1 MKLRIALIL
10 IIFLMVNLFIA
21 GCSTQ
26 PTAASGVKVAAT
38 TTIVGDVV
46 KQVGG
51 ERISLT
57 TLLPVGAD
65 PHTYEPRP
73 QDVAAIHDAQLVFI
87 NGLELEHS
95 MESVID
101 ANANGPVVVVSD
113 GIKVLPFSAEGDE
126 HGSGDPHTWMDP
138 KNVQQW
144 VKIISSSLISVD
156 PDGESVYRANA
167 EAYLLQLADL
177 DTWIKGEVAMIPED
191 QRKLVTDHQSLG
203 YFAAAYGLEQVGL
216 IISSLSTNASVSAQD
231 LARLEEV
238 VKTEKVKAIFIEM
251 GASDA
256 LASQIAR
263 DAGIEVMRIYTGS
276 LGTAESSAGDYINFM
291 RFNVNAIVGG
301 LR

>member
-1 MKLRIALIL
+1 MKRRIALIL
-10 IIFLMVNLFIA
+10 ILFLMVNLLIA
-21 GCSTQ
+21 GCGMQ
-26 PTAASGVKVAAT
+26 PTAVSGVKVVAT

-46 KQVGG
+46 KQIGG

-57 TLLPVGAD
+57 TLLPIGTD

-95 MESVID
+95 METVIE
-101 ANANGPVVVVSD
+101 ANAGGPVVVVSD
-113 GIKVLPFSAEGDE
+113 GIEVLPFSAAGEE

-138 KNVQQW
+138 NNVQQW
-144 VKIISSSLISVD
+144 VENITSALVSVD
-156 PDGESVYRANA
+156 PEGASVYQANA
-167 EAYLLQLADL
+167 EAYILQLVDL
-177 DTWIKGEVAMIPED
+177 DAWIKDEMAAIPAD

-203 YFAAAYGLEQVGL
+203 YFAEAYGLEQVGL
-216 IISSLSTNASVSAQD
+216 VISSLSTNASVSAQD

-238 VKTEKVKAIFIEM
+238 VRTEKVKAIFIEM

-256 LASQIAR
+256 LASQVAR
-263 DAGIEVMRIYTGS
+263 DTGIEVVRIYTGS
-276 LGTAESSAGDYINFM
+276 LGIAESGAGDYINFM
-291 RFNVNAIVGG
+291 RFNVNAIVSG

>member
-1 MKLRIALIL
+1 MKQRTAMIL
-10 IIFLMVNLFIA
+10 LIFLMANFLIG
-21 GCSTQ
+21 GCGTQ
-26 PTAASGVKVAAT
+26 PEVTSGVKVAAT

-57 TLLPVGAD
+57 TLLPIGAD

-73 QDVAAIHDAQLVFI
+73 QDVAAINDAQLVFI
-87 NGLELEHS
+87 SGLELEHS

-101 ANANGPVVVVSD
+101 ANAGGPVVVVSD
-113 GIKVLPFSAEGDE
+113 GIEVLPFSAEGDE

-138 KNVQQW
+138 KNVQRW
-144 VKIISSSLISVD
+144 VENISSALISVD

-167 EAYLLQLADL
+167 EAYILQLAEL
-177 DTWIKGEVAMIPED
+177 DTWIKDEVASIPAE

-216 IISSLSTNASVSAQD
+216 VISSLSTNASVSAQD

-256 LASQIAR
+256 LASQVAR
-263 DAGIEVMRIYTGS
+263 DAGIEVVRIYTGS
-276 LGTAESSAGDYINFM
+276 LGTAESGAGDYINFL
-291 RFNVNAIVGG
+291 RFNVNAIVSG

>member
-1 MKLRIALIL
+1 MKRRIAMIL
-10 IIFLMVNLFIA
+10 IIFLMVNLLIT
-21 GCSTQ
+21 GCGTQ
-26 PTAASGVKVAAT
+26 PADEPGVKVVAT
-38 TTIVGDVV
+38 TTIVGDVL

-57 TLLPVGAD
+57 TLLPIGAD

-95 MESVID
+95 METVIE
-101 ANANGPVVVVSD
+101 ANAGGPVVVVSD
-113 GIKVLPFSAEGDE
+113 GIEVLPFSAAGEE
-126 HGSGDPHTWMDP
+126 HGSSDPHTWMDP

-144 VKIISSSLISVD
+144 VENITSALVTVD
-156 PDGESVYRANA
+156 PEGASVYQANA
-167 EAYLLQLADL
+167 EAYLQQLADL
-177 DTWIKGEVAMIPED
+177 DAWIKDEIATIPAE

-203 YFAAAYGLEQVGL
+203 YFAETYGLEQVGL
-216 IISSLSTNASVSAQD
+216 VISSLSTNASVSAQD

-238 VKTEKVKAIFIEM
+238 VQTEKVKAIFIEM

-256 LASQIAR
+256 LASQVAR
-263 DAGIEVMRIYTGS
+263 DAGIEVVRIYTGS
-276 LGTAESSAGDYINFM
+276 LGTADSGAGDYINFM
-291 RFNVNAIVGG
+291 RFNVNAIVSG

>member
-1 MKLRIALIL
+1 MKQRMALIL
-10 IIFLMVNLFIA
+10 IIVLMVNLLIA
-21 GCSTQ
+21 GCET
-26 PTAASGVKVAAT
+26 PPAEESGVRVVAT

-46 KQVGG
+46 RQVGG

-57 TLLPVGAD
+57 TLLPIGAD

-73 QDVAAIHDAQLVFI
+73 QDVAAIHDAQLVFV

-95 MESVID
+95 MEAVIE
-101 ANANGPVVVVSD
+101 ANAGGPVVVVSD
-113 GIKVLPFSAEGDE
+113 GIAVLPFSAAGEE

-144 VKIISSSLISVD
+144 VLNITSALITVD
-156 PDGESVYRANA
+156 PEGASFYQANA
-167 EAYLLQLADL
+167 EAYLLQLAEL
-177 DTWIKGEVAMIPED
+177 DVWIKDEMATIPAE

-216 IISSLSTNASVSAQD
+216 VISSLSTNASISAQD

-238 VKTEKVKAIFIEM
+238 VRTEKVKAIFIEV

-256 LASQIAR
+256 LASQVAS
-263 DAGIEVMRIYTGS
+263 DAGIEVVRIYTGS
-276 LGTAESSAGDYINFM
+276 LGSVDSGAGDYINFM
-291 RFNVNAIVGG
+291 RFNVNALVTG

>member
-1 MKLRIALIL
+1 MKRITVLIL
-10 IIFLMVNLFIA
+10 FLFLLGNLLIA
-21 GCSTQ
+21 GCEKL
-26 PTAASGVKVAAT
+26 PAEASGVKVTAT

-46 KQVGG
+46 KQIGG

-57 TLLPVGAD
+57 TLLPTGAD

-73 QDVAAIHDAQLVFI
+73 KDVAAIHDAQVIFI

-95 MESVID
+95 MEAVIE
-101 ANANGPVVVVSD
+101 ANAGGPVVVVSD
-113 GIKVLPFSAEGDE
+113 GIEVLPFSAAGDE

-144 VKIISSSLISVD
+144 VENIVDALLSVD
-156 PDGESVYRANA
+156 PEGASVYQANA
-167 EAYLLQLADL
+167 EAYLQQLADL
-177 DTWIKGEVAMIPED
+177 DAWIKDEVAKIPAE

-203 YFAAAYGLEQVGL
+203 YFAEAYGLEQVGL
-216 IISSLSTNASVSAQD
+216 VISSLSTNASVSAQD

-238 VKTEKVKAIFIEM
+238 VRTEKVKAIFIEM

-256 LASQIAR
+256 LASQVAR
-263 DAGIEVMRIYTGS
+263 DAGIAVVRIYTGS
-276 LGTAESSAGDYINFM
+276 LGSAESGAGDYINFM
-291 RFNVNAIVGG
+291 RFNVNAIVSG

>member
-1 MKLRIALIL
+1 MKQRIVLIFTM
-10 IIFLMVNLFIA
+10 FLVLNLFIA
-21 GCSTQ
+21 SCSKQ
-26 PTAASGVKVAAT
+26 PAEASGVKVAAT

-57 TLLPVGAD
+57 TLLPIGAD

-95 MESVID
+95 MEAVIG
-101 ANANGPVVVVSD
+101 ANASGPVVVVSE
-113 GIKVLPFSAEGDE
+113 GIEVLPFSAAGDE

-144 VKIISSSLISVD
+144 VENITSALISVD
-156 PDGESVYRANA
+156 PEGATIYRANA
-167 EAYLLQLADL
+167 DAYLMQLADL
-177 DTWIKGEVAMIPED
+177 DVWIKGEVAVIPAE

-216 IISSLSTNASVSAQD
+216 VISSLSTNASASAQD
-231 LARLEEV
+231 LAALEEV
-238 VKTEKVKAIFIEM
+238 VRTEKVKAIFIEM

-256 LASQIAR
+256 LASQVAR
-263 DAGIEVMRIYTGS
+263 DTAIEVLRIYSGS
-276 LGTAESSAGDYINFM
+276 LGTADSGAGDYINFM
-291 RFNVNAIVGG
+291 RFNVNAIVSG